1 MAFKT
6 NNFPQNKNPI
16 ASKFTHEINPK
27 VVYFICI
34 SKNVKP
40 FFISDFGGAN
50 IEPITNPARDFLK
63 FFLTP

>member
-50 IEPITNPARDFLK
+50 IERLSNPASTFWK
-63 FFLTP
+63 YF